1 VLNCQKHQFCKM
13 DVLQNILND
22 VSDLLDIP
30 LCSIQSKLQVKD
42 VVFARY
48 LYMFVAKTLT
58 KYSMKNIASVVGKTH
73 SMVYSAIYSL
83 EYFKKYDHEKAK
95 IINRA
100 LKICRRHIK
109 DVSVELIVDQYNTA
123 RQAFVDAY
131 AKTKNLIFSGWID
144 DENIGFF
151 DNQTSKN
158 IKKSFKDVKNFV
170 VNRNF
175 NVN

>member
-42 VVFARY
+42 VVFA
-48 LYMFVAKTLT
+48 
-58 KYSMKNIASVVGKTH
+58 H